1 MKPLRERIADL
12 ISSNSL
18 YEQGCQDE
26 RRHIK
31 ALLKVRMDELHH
43 NSVAWQE
50 CRNLLFHLQENE
62 IPST

>member
-1 MKPLRERIADL
+1 MNPLRQRIADL
-12 ISSNSL
+12 ISTSSL

-50 CRNLLFHLQENE
+50 CRNLLLHLQENE
-62 IPST
+62 TPST

>member
-1 MKPLRERIADL
+1 MNPLRQRIADL
-12 ISSNSL
+12 ISTSSL

-62 IPST
+62 TPST

>member
-1 MKPLRERIADL
+1 MNSLRQRIADL
-12 ISSNSL
+12 ISTSSL

-50 CRNLLFHLQENE
+50 CRNLLFYLKENE
-62 IPST
+62 TTST

>member
-1 MKPLRERIADL
+1 MNPLRQRIADL
-12 ISSNSL
+12 ISTSSL

-50 CRNLLFHLQENE
+50 CRDLLFYLKENE
-62 IPST
+62 TAST

>member
-12 ISSNSL
+12 IIDSSL

-31 ALLKVRMDELHH
+31 TLLKVRMDQLHH

-50 CRNLLFHLQENE
+50 CRNLLFFLKDNE
-62 IPST
+62 TTST